1 MNDSKFKYILRTLID
16 YRRDFTTSNYS
27 SELGIIVSEN
37 NNIAEVLNSSFDG
50 YILYKTFGDLI
61 IIDGKEYISSLC
73 YKGNEIGALLIDYDF
88 DNNKVLDYKYTLRD
102 N

>member
-1 MNDSKFKYILRTLID
+1 MDIYYI
-16 YRRDFTTSNYS
+16 
-27 SELGIIVSEN
+27 
-37 NNIAEVLNSSFDG
+37 
-50 YILYKTFGDLI
+50 KTFGDLI

-88 DNNKVLDYKYTLRD
+88 DNNKVLNYKYTLRD